1 MAKLSSKTRA
11 GMKDSE
17 FALPGHRFPIEDRS
31 HQEAALRDAPHAL
44 HAGTISKAEEE
55 LIERK
60 ARARL
65 DKHPTRVAIRRASEH
80 VASKYK

>member
-1 MAKLSSKTRA
+1 MAKLSSKQRA

-17 FALPGHRFPIEDRS
+17 FALSGHRFPIEDRN

-44 HAGTISKAEEE
+44 HAGSITAAEEST
-55 LIERK
+55 IERK

-65 DKHPTRVAIRRASEH
+65 DKHPTRVAIRKASAE
-80 VASKYK
+80 VNARG